1 MDFLVDNS
9 QFARIQWL
17 GRSFR
22 PSGKSVYL
30 NESVADRRQ
39 PSQLAVSKASNAR
52 VLCRLGVRKPEQGK
66 GSEPVN
72 HKRQPLRG
80 VSDFIHT
87 ASFLVNGKAT
97 EVQNRNSN
105 NFEKEGH
112 MRQARYRFFLLPLLF
127 VLACAGAFAQANSE
141 VTGIV
146 TDQTGAVVAGAN
158 IVLTDPATSET
169 HTATS
174 GGTGLYDF
182 AGLNPGNY
190 NMKITSK
197 GFESYAQ
204 NGIVVNVSAT
214 SRVDVKLTVGAE
226 TQTVTVEAD
235 ALAVQA
241 DSNVVSTLISSEQI
255 SEIAT
260 ENRNFAAL
268 AALGL
273 GVSSALPDSN
283 TPTSVAAS
291 FTISVNGLRQ
301 SHNIWLIDGGEADDR
316 GGAGGMDIMPS
327 QDAIAEFTMMTSN
340 YPPDYGISSGATM
353 SLSLKSGSQKFHGEV
368 FEFNRNTDYD
378 ANQYFNK
385 LSSPVT
391 PRTSTHYNIFGANG
405 GGPIFIPHLYNTN
418 KQKTFFFW
426 NEEWRKILSGAG
438 TNEQNTIDS
447 ADIPKAGQNLTYV
460 APGFD
465 SGNFLLVPNIATS
478 TSYYQN
484 ALKPLGLTPNRCWN
498 GTTLFDSKGNPNGCQ
513 DPQVVPSSLF
523 DANGILYLNS
533 GVLPKANVAG
543 QDKNI
548 TNVSNPINVRDDVL
562 RIDHKFND
570 KWAILGH
577 YMHDSVV
584 QGYAQPELGWLWAS
598 YNTIT
603 STLSNPSNSAAIKLS
618 GTISPNLLVEGSI
631 NYDGNIINITN
642 SANSALPSGW
652 NITPVASS
660 FKITRNSLPG
670 MSYFGPYG
678 TAEDTGSAPWHN
690 AAEDYEPKVDIS
702 YTSGKHAMKFGFS
715 YNRYTKNQQLFGDE
729 QGIYGPSSTTNDS
742 LMDLLLG
749 LTGSYQQFQAVPIR
763 HYVNQTPSAYAMDN
777 WHVTPRLTL
786 QLGLRYDALPHA
798 WERSAAVANF
808 NPALYNPANAPIW
821 TAAGTIDPTSQGV
834 ATVNAVQYYLNGM
847 GLAGVEGFP
856 NGLVVNDYK
865 TLQPRVGFSEDMFG
879 NGKTVLR
886 GGFGTF
892 YERLQGND
900 IYNAATNPPFAYNL
914 NIGNTYLSDPGT
926 NWQTGQSAA
935 AQGFPV
941 FAASLTNLAQN
952 YRAPAV
958 AQFSMGIQHEI
969 KPSMIWVVQY
979 VGNLAW
985 HQNIERPLNN
995 LPISVGNVTIPE
1007 PATSTVPAHNA
1018 TVPVECL
1025 AGDSGNH
1032 SPFGDDSACIPGFQS
1047 FAGGLNQFRSYQGY
1061 GGITQEENTTNGN
1074 YNGFQTGLRLQNKW
1088 GLSGELDYTYSHE
1101 IDLTTYD
1108 LTTIDNPWNLK
1119 YDKGSGALD
1128 RRHIV
1133 SANYV
1138 YKMPFFSKGNDL
1150 LHSIAGGWEVAGTV
1164 IDETGVLPANNG
1176 VTGAGGTANGS
1187 GNGYDPVGLGG
1198 GYTVRP
1204 NISGKMSYPRKW
1216 GNYFDTSKFSNVVPQ
1231 WQGGPN
1237 MGFGNTG
1244 KDAVVGPG
1252 RVNFTTSL
1260 YKSFAIKERAH
1271 FELRFESF
1279 NTFNHSEANGVGMG
1293 YNPQSTGSSS
1303 NSTPTGQFS
1312 TILGKGSNFGQ
1323 ITSAWDAR
1331 VLELGGKFVF

>member
-1 MDFLVDNS
+1 
-9 QFARIQWL
+9 
-17 GRSFR
+17 
-22 PSGKSVYL
+22 
-30 NESVADRRQ
+30 
-39 PSQLAVSKASNAR
+39 
-52 VLCRLGVRKPEQGK
+52 
-66 GSEPVN
+66 
-72 HKRQPLRG
+72 
-80 VSDFIHT
+80 
-87 ASFLVNGKAT
+87 
-97 EVQNRNSN
+97 
-105 NFEKEGH
+105 
-112 MRQARYRFFLLPLLF
+112 MRQARHRFYLLPLFLI
-127 VLACAGAFAQANSE
+127 LACVGVWAQANSE

-146 TDQTGAVVAGAN
+146 TDQTGAVVGGAK
-158 IVLTDPATSET
+158 IVLTDPATNESHQT
-169 HTATS
+169 SS
-174 GGTGLYDF
+174 GGTGLYSVG
-182 AGLNPGNY
+182 GLNPGNY
-190 NMKITSK
+190 NLKITAK
-197 GFESYAQ
+197 GFESFAQ
-204 NGIVVNVSAT
+204 NGIVVNVSQTA
-214 SRVDVKLTVGAE
+214 RVDVKLTVGAE
-226 TQTVTVEAD
+226 ATTVTVEAD

-241 DSNVVSTLISSEQI
+241 DSNVVSTLISGEQI

-327 QDAIAEFTMMTSN
+327 QDAIAEFTMLTSN

-353 SLSLKSGSQKFHGEV
+353 SLSLKSGTQKYHGEV

-385 LSSPVT
+385 LSTPFT

-405 GGPIFIPHLYNTN
+405 GGPIFIPHVYNTS
-418 KQKTFFFW
+418 KQKTFFLW
-426 NEEWRKILSGAG
+426 NEEWRKILTGAG
-438 TNEQNTIDS
+438 TNEQNTIDA
-447 ADIPKAGQNLTYV
+447 ADRPVAGTGLKYV

-465 SGNFLLVPNIATS
+465 TGNALVVPNIATT
-478 TSYYQN
+478 TSYYLTK
-484 ALKPLGLTPNRCWN
+484 LKPLGLVPNTPFP
-498 GTTLFDSKGNPNGCQ
+498 GGVIPA
-513 DPQVVPSSLF
+513 SLF
-523 DANGILYLNS
+523 DPNGILYLNS
-533 GVLPKANVAG
+533 GVLPTSNVAG

-548 TNVSNPINVRDDVL
+548 SNVSNPINVRDDVL

-570 KWAILGH
+570 KWQVLGH
-577 YMHDSVV
+577 YMHDSVL
-584 QGYAQPELGWLWAS
+584 QGYALPELGWLWAS
-598 YNTIT
+598 YNTVT
-603 STLSNPSNSAAIKLS
+603 STLSNPSNSAALKLS

-642 SANSALPSGW
+642 SASGNTPSGW
-652 NITPVASS
+652 NITPVAAS
-660 FKITRNSLPG
+660 FAITRKSFPG
-670 MSYFGPYG
+670 MGYFGPYG

-690 AAEDYEPKVDIS
+690 AAEDYEPKIDIS
-702 YTSGKHAMKFGFS
+702 YTMGKHAMKFGFS

-729 QGIYGPSSTTNDS
+729 QGNYSPSSTTNDS
-742 LMDLLLG
+742 FMDMLLG
-749 LTGSYQQFQAVPIR
+749 LTGGYSQFQAVPIR

-798 WERSAAVANF
+798 WERSQQVANF
-808 NPALYNPANAPIW
+808 NPAAYNQSNAPIW
-821 TAAGTIDPTSQGV
+821 KSDGTISTASQGI
-834 ATVNAVQYYLNGM
+834 ATVNSVQYYLNGM

-892 YERLQGND
+892 FERMQGND

-914 NIGNTYLSDPGT
+914 GLSNNYLSAPGT
-926 NWQTGQSAA
+926 NWQTGVPIS
-935 AQGFPV
+935 GFPI
-941 FAASLTNLAQN
+941 FAAGVTNLAQD

-958 AQFSMGIQHEI
+958 AQYSLGVQHEI
-969 KPSMIWVVQY
+969 APSVIWVIQY

-985 HQNIERPLNN
+985 HQNIEKNINN
-995 LPISVGNVTIPE
+995 IPVTAGNVTIPE
-1007 PATSTVPAHNA
+1007 SVGTA
-1018 TVPVECL
+1018 TVPVTCL

-1032 SPFGDDSACIPGFQS
+1032 SPFGNDANCIPGFAS
-1047 FAGGLNQFRSYQGY
+1047 FNGGLNQFRTYQGY
-1061 GGITQEENTTNGN
+1061 TGITSQENDTNGN
-1074 YNGFQTGLRLQNKW
+1074 YDGFQTGLRLQNKW
-1088 GLSGELDYTYSHE
+1088 GLSGELDYTWSHE

-1108 LTTIDNPWNLK
+1108 LDQVSNPYNLK

-1128 RRHIV
+1128 RRQILN
-1133 SANYV
+1133 ANYV
-1138 YKMPFFSKGNDL
+1138 YKLPFLTKGTDL
-1150 LHSIAGGWEVAGTV
+1150 LHSIAGGWEIAGTF
-1164 IDETGVLPANNG
+1164 IDESGTIPANQG
-1176 VTGAGGTANGS
+1176 PSGAGGILGS

-1204 NISGKMSYPRKW
+1204 NVTGKMQYAHKW
-1216 GNYFDTSKFSNVVPQ
+1216 NNYFNTAQFSNVVPQ

-1237 MGFGNTG
+1237 MGFGNAG
-1244 KDAVVGPG
+1244 KDSVVGPG

-1260 YKSFAIKERAH
+1260 YKSFAVTERAH

-1279 NTFNHSEANGVGMG
+1279 NTFNHSEGNGVNVG
-1293 YNPQSTGSSS
+1293 YAPQNGA
-1303 NSTPTGQFS
+1303 FS
-1312 TILGKGSNFGQ
+1312 TVLGKGNTFGQ
-1323 ITSAWDAR
+1323 VTSAWDSR